1 MTQQLQAYK
10 TYYHHFKDLVQL
22 ERDEEI
28 SRHWDEIKNMPG
40 KKREKLGRALL
51 QMSGRNAGHGLGGTY
66 LVKYVRQGGLPNNEI
81 SVGDLI
87 IVSSG
92 RPSGKEPQATVME
105 KTNFSLTVAFKN
117 APPNY
122 AYKKALRIDLFANDI
137 TYQRMLEALKAVK
150 NNTVL
155 HDIVL
160 AKALPHFRDHSTN
173 IYFNQDLN
181 SIQQQAVDAA
191 LQADPLFLIHG
202 PPGTGKTTTLIEAIE
217 QHAEA
222 GHRMLATADSN
233 TAVDNLVEK
242 LAQQNRQVVRV
253 GNPAR
258 INYDLAVYSLDHR
271 LESNEKFKEAKR
283 YWDQIDEYKYE
294 QQDYKA
300 PTGQNRRGLGDR
312 KIKQLAGQ
320 GKTSRGIH
328 PNKLNSMAQWLKLQ
342 DRINELAEKAI
353 ALEQEATHE
362 ILDHA
367 EVVCTTNS
375 SAGSDVMQ
383 DFRFDV
389 VVVDEAT
396 QSVEPSCLIPM
407 IKGQKFIMAGD
418 HQQLPPTVL
427 NQKAQQAL
435 QVSLF
440 ERLID
445 HYSSDINLMLKVQ
458 YRMNEE
464 IMAFPNQ
471 AFYDHQ
477 LEAHQ
482 SVANHKMD
490 HEQLAFNN
498 DPLLS
503 KEEAWMHQALEPD
516 QITLFVDT
524 GDFKES
530 QVKGSFSYRNEKE
543 AKMVTHLAQWLIHA
557 GLPQGAVGIIAP
569 YDGQV
574 DLLKQW
580 LHDYSGIEVKTVDG
594 FQGRE
599 KEVIILSF
607 VRSNEKGKLG
617 FLTDY
622 RRLNVAITRA
632 RKKLIMFGNAKMLG
646 QNEVYRTML
655 QQTDVVE
662 VNSEVGEKSNNRS

>member
-1 MTQQLQAYK
+1 MTQQLKAYK
-10 TYYHHFKDLVQL
+10 TYYHHFKYLVQL

-28 SRHWDEIKNMPG
+28 SRHWDEIKQIPG

-51 QMSGRNAGHGLGGTY
+51 EMSGRNAGHGLGGTY
-66 LVKYVRQGGLPNNEI
+66 LLKYVKQGGLPNNEI

-92 RPSGKEPQATVME
+92 QPSGKEPQATVME

-122 AYKKALRIDLFANDI
+122 VYKKDLRIDLFANDI
-137 TYQRMLEALKAVK
+137 AYQRMIEALKALK
-150 NNTVL
+150 HQPVL

-160 AKALPHFRDHSTN
+160 AKAVTTFQDQSIN
-173 IYFNQDLN
+173 DYFNQALN
-181 SIQQQAVDAA
+181 SVQKQAVDASV
-191 LQADPLFLIHG
+191 QADQFFLIHG
-202 PPGTGKTTTLIEAIE
+202 PPGTGKTTTLIEVIE

-222 GHRMLATADSN
+222 GYTILTTADSN

-242 LAQQNRQVVRV
+242 LVQQNRQVVRV

-258 INYDLAVYSLDHR
+258 INYDLAEHSLDHQ
-271 LESNEKFKEAKR
+271 LESNEKFKQAKH
-283 YWDQIDEYKYE
+283 YWNRIDEYKYE
-294 QQDYKA
+294 QQDYEA

-312 KIKQLAGQ
+312 KIKQLAAQ

-328 PNKLNSMAQWLKLQ
+328 HNKLNSMAQWLKVQ
-342 DRINELAEKAI
+342 DQINELAENAI
-353 ALEQEATHE
+353 ALEREATHE
-362 ILDHA
+362 ILDQA
-367 EVVCTTNS
+367 AVVCTTNS
-375 SAGSDVMQ
+375 SAGSDVLQ

-389 VVVDEAT
+389 VIVDEAT

-407 IKGQKFIMAGD
+407 VKGQKFIMAGD

-427 NQKAQQAL
+427 NKEAQQAL

-445 HYSSDINLMLKVQ
+445 NYRANINLMLKVQ
-458 YRMNEE
+458 YRMNEA

-471 AFYDHQ
+471 AFYNNE
-477 LEAHQ
+477 LKAHA
-482 SVANHKMD
+482 SVANHTINNN
-490 HEQLAFNN
+490 QLTINH
-498 DPLLS
+498 DQLV
-503 KEEAWMHQALEPD
+503 KEEAWMNQALDPD
-516 QITLFVDT
+516 QKMLFVDT
-524 GDFKES
+524 GNFRES
-530 QVKGSFSYRNEKE
+530 QVKGSFSYRNEDE
-543 AKMVTHLAQWLIHA
+543 AKMVTHLVQCLINA
-557 GLPQGAVGIIAP
+557 GLPQEAVGIISP
-569 YDGQV
+569 YDGQK

-580 LHDYSGIEVKTVDG
+580 LNEYSGIEVKTVDG

-599 KEVIILSF
+599 KAVIILSF
-607 VRSNEKGKLG
+607 VRSNEQGKLG

-632 RKKLIMFGNAKMLG
+632 RKKLIMFGNAHMLG
-646 QNEVYRTML
+646 QNEVYQAML
-655 QQTDVVE
+655 EETDVVE
-662 VNSEVGEKSNNRS
+662 VNSKIGG

>member
-1 MTQQLQAYK
+1 MTQQLKAYK

-28 SRHWDEIKNMPG
+28 NRHWDEIKQIPG

-66 LVKYVRQGGLPNNEI
+66 LVKYVKQGGLPNNEI
-81 SVGDLI
+81 SVGDLT

-92 RPSGKEPQATVME
+92 QPSGKEPQATVME

-122 AYKKALRIDLFANDI
+122 VYKKDLRIDLFANDI
-137 TYQRMLEALKAVK
+137 TYQRMLEALKALK
-150 NNTVL
+150 HQPVL
-155 HDIVL
+155 HDVVL
-160 AKALPHFRDHSTN
+160 TKAVTN
-173 IYFNQDLN
+173 FQDQSINGYFNQALN
-181 SIQQQAVDAA
+181 SVQKQAVDASI
-191 LQADPLFLIHG
+191 QADQLFLVHG
-202 PPGTGKTTTLIEAIE
+202 PPGTGKTTTLIEVME
-217 QHAEA
+217 QHAET
-222 GHRMLATADSN
+222 GYSVLATADSN

-242 LAQQNRQVVRV
+242 LVQQNRHVVRV

-258 INYDLAVYSLDHR
+258 INYDLAEHSLDHQ
-271 LESNEKFKEAKR
+271 LESNEKFKQAKH
-283 YWDQIDEYKYE
+283 YWNQIDEYKYE

-312 KIKQLAGQ
+312 KIKQLASQ

-328 PNKLNSMAQWLKLQ
+328 HNKLKSMAQWLKVQ
-342 DRINELAEKAI
+342 DQINELAENAI
-353 ALEQEATHE
+353 ALEREATHE
-362 ILDHA
+362 ILDQA
-367 EVVCTTNS
+367 AVVCTTNS
-375 SAGSDVMQ
+375 SAGSDVLQ

-389 VVVDEAT
+389 VIVDEAT

-407 IKGQKFIMAGD
+407 VKGQKFIMAGD

-427 NQKAQQAL
+427 NQEAKQAL

-440 ERLID
+440 ERLINN
-445 HYSSDINLMLKVQ
+445 YPSYINLMLKVQ
-458 YRMNEE
+458 YRMNEA

-471 AFYDHQ
+471 AFYNNQ
-477 LEAHQ
+477 LKAHA
-482 SVANHKMD
+482 SVANHTLTNNELTINHD
-490 HEQLAFNN
+490 QL
-498 DPLLS
+498 L
-503 KEEAWMHQALEPD
+503 KEEAWMNRALDPD
-516 QITLFVDT
+516 QKTLFVDT
-524 GDFKES
+524 GNFGES
-530 QVKGSFSYRNEKE
+530 QLKGAFSYRNEGE
-543 AKMVTHLAQWLIHA
+543 AKMVTHLVQCLISA
-557 GLPQGAVGIIAP
+557 GLPQEVVGIISP
-569 YDGQV
+569 YDGQK

-580 LHDYSGIEVKTVDG
+580 LNEYSGIEVKTVDG

-599 KEVIILSF
+599 KAVIILSF

-632 RKKLIMFGNAKMLG
+632 RKKLIMFGNAHMLG
-646 QNEVYRTML
+646 QNEVYRAML
-655 QQTDVVE
+655 QETDVVE
-662 VNSEVGEKSNNRS
+662 MNSKIGG